1 MGRKM
6 QIGKVAHFTRHCA
19 YKANAQ
25 RPKLQ

>member
-6 QIGKVAHFTRHCA
+6 QIGQVAHFTRHGA